1 MFLGGEDDMAKAFW
15 SSRGLTRGKA
25 FLGRHGGKRATVK
38 QAVHDGDTVSIEAD
52 GNISIRF
59 LGIDTPEKSYKYPGK
74 ETFHNI
80 YPSFVEYLT
89 DPFSDV
95 YDDSQKLLD
104 ALGPELVAHLRER
117 LGPDCAKN
125 HHEHAEAAH
134 RELEGYIERD
144 LGSVDPPE
152 EFRFF
157 LAFSYEKMDR
167 YGRLLC
173 WLHQDL
179 PKDKRAGRTS
189 YNEEMLSS
197 GKAEPYFIVPNINPF
212 RMKPL
217 MESIPEP
224 DKFKACVQEE
234 DPSLPEARRSV
245 RDAREKRI
253 GIFDEKNPLMLE
265 PFELRFL
272 ARREAPF
279 RRVIDMNA
287 EDPVLL
293 KPNNY
298 HLIPNPEDRLFVN
311 PEHVPLFKERNY
323 TIEA

>member
-1 MFLGGEDDMAKAFW
+1 MPKAFW

-38 QAVHDGDTVSIEAD
+38 QAVHDGDTISIEAD

-59 LGIDTPEKSYKYPGK
+59 LGIDTPEKSYKFPGK
-74 ETFHNI
+74 ETFPNI
-80 YPSFVEYLT
+80 YPNFVEYLT
-89 DPFSDV
+89 DPFSED
-95 YDDSQKLLD
+95 YEDSQKLLD
-104 ALGPELVAHLRER
+104 ALGPELVAHLRGR

-134 RELEGYIERD
+134 RELEGYVERD
-144 LGSVDPPE
+144 LVSVEPPE

-179 PKDKRAGRTS
+179 PEEKRAGRTS
-189 YNEEMLSS
+189 YNEEMLRS
-197 GKAEPYFIVPNINPF
+197 GRAEPYFIVPNINPF
-212 RMKPL
+212 RRKSL

-224 DKFKACVQEE
+224 DKFKTYIQE
-234 DPSLPEARRSV
+234 DLSLLEARRGV
-245 RDAREKRI
+245 KDARENKI
-253 GIFDEKNPLMLE
+253 GIFDEESPLMLE

-272 ARREAPF
+272 ARREAPS

-287 EDPVLL
+287 EDPVLM
-293 KPNNY
+293 KPINY

-311 PEHVPLFKERNY
+311 PEHVPLFKERKY